1 MGMINDTVVWFM
13 KRRLPR
19 IQEFMARPVETQLR
33 IFTELVETA
42 RYTEWGMRYNYS
54 QIRTIRE
61 FQEQV
66 PISTYEDLFPY
77 IERVLKGEPNV
88 LWPSPVEVFS
98 KSSGTTNARSKYI
111 PVTPESLEECHYMGG
126 KDMMTLLI
134 ANRPD
139 TQVFDGKGLSI
150 GGTIQ
155 ENPYDPR
162 TQVGDVSAVIM
173 QHLPAWGEFIRT
185 PPLEVALMNNWE
197 EKLEKMAEICA
208 QENVTSIL
216 GVPTWTIVLLDRIM
230 EQTGASS
237 MLDVWPDFEVF
248 VHGAVAFHPYRNL
261 FATKYFPSEQTY
273 YLETYNASE
282 GFIGLQDDLSKPGEM
297 LLMLDYGIFY
307 EFIPPEE
314 VGKAQPRTLT
324 LDEVELDKNYAIV
337 ISTNGGLWRYMI
349 GDTIK
354 FTSRYPFRLKVSG
367 RTRHFINAFG
377 EELIVE
383 NAEAAIT
390 QACEQTG
397 AVVSDFTAGPVY
409 MGDGS
414 KGRHEWIIEFA
425 KEPNDRVTFFE
436 ILDKTLRHVN
446 SDYDAKRFQDIALL
460 KPLIH
465 AVAPGTFYEWMSR
478 RRKLGGQNKVPRLSN
493 DRKYVEEILEIL
505 GQEKQQ

>member
-19 IQEFMARPVETQLR
+19 IQEFMARPVEIQER
-33 IFTELVETA
+33 IFTELIETA

-150 GGTIQ
+150 GGTIH
-155 ENPYDPR
+155 ENPYDPQ

-185 PPLEVALMNNWE
+185 PPLEVALMDNWE
-197 EKLEKMAEICA
+197 EKLEKMAEICS

-230 EQTGASS
+230 EQTGAKS

-248 VHGAVAFHPYRNL
+248 VHGAVAFHPYREL
-261 FATKYFPSEQTY
+261 FAKKYFPSDAVY

-307 EFIPPEE
+307 EFILPEE
-314 VGKAQPRTLT
+314 LGNEHPRALT
-324 LDEVELDKNYAIV
+324 LDEVELDRNYAIV
-337 ISTNGGLWRYMI
+337 LSTNGGLWRYLI

-367 RTRHFINAFG
+367 RTKHFINAFG

-390 QACEQTG
+390 EACEKTG

-425 KEPNDRVTFFE
+425 TEPSDRTAFFE
-436 ILDKTLRHVN
+436 ILDTTLRRVN
-446 SDYDAKRFQDIALL
+446 SDYDAKRFQDMALL
-460 KPLIH
+460 KPLVH
-465 AVAPGTFYEWMSR
+465 GVPPGTFYAWMGR
-478 RRKLGGQNKVPRLSN
+478 RNKLGGQNKVPRLSN
-493 DRKYVEEILEIL
+493 DRKYLEEILEII
-505 GQEKQQ
+505 GQEG

>member
-1 MGMINDTVVWFM
+1 MGVINDTVVWFM

-19 IQEFMARPVETQLR
+19 IQEFMARPVETQQR
-33 IFTELVETA
+33 IFTELIETA

-139 TQVFDGKGLSI
+139 TTVFDGKGLSI
-150 GGTIQ
+150 GGTIH
-155 ENPYDPR
+155 ENPYDPG

-185 PPLEVALMNNWE
+185 PPLEVALMDNWE
-197 EKLEKMAEICA
+197 EKLARMAEICT

-230 EQTGASS
+230 EQTGAKS

-261 FATKYFPSEQTY
+261 FTTKYFPSEQTY

-314 VGKAQPRTLT
+314 VDKPQPRTLT

-367 RTRHFINAFG
+367 RTKHFINAFG

-390 QACEQTG
+390 EACEKTG

-414 KGRHEWIIEFA
+414 KGRHEWIIEFS
-425 KEPNDRVTFFE
+425 KEPHDRAAFFE
-436 ILDKTLRHVN
+436 ILDTTLRHVN

-465 AVAPGTFYEWMSR
+465 VVVAGTFYEWMGR
-478 RRKLGGQNKVPRLSN
+478 RKKLGGQNKVPRLSN
-493 DRKYVEEILEIL
+493 DRKYLEEILEIIS
-505 GQEKQQ
+505 